1 LAALLISSA
10 PPAIMVVFK
19 IIYYRKIDPL
29 GLLII
34 FGFVLSAVISLVD
47 ANPRVLLLRESIV
60 TSATGALF
68 LLSLIPIKIGKLQ
81 VMPMTYGVTA
91 QMMAAAPTIR
101 YMKNGEMIEQSRT
114 EFCWEWSKTFR
125 FGMRLMTAL
134 WGCILLLEFMAKVIM
149 YFSPLTV
156 DQIVLYGNIILGC
169 TLGTMGLFTVGYS
182 RYLRKRT
189 IKEVHEIRLRLEA
202 EAAQYPTDAAASV

>member
-1 LAALLISSA
+1 
-10 PPAIMVVFK
+10 
-19 IIYYRKIDPL
+19 
-29 GLLII
+29 
-34 FGFVLSAVISLVD
+34 
-47 ANPRVLLLRESIV
+47 
-60 TSATGALF
+60 
-68 LLSLIPIKIGKLQ
+68 
-81 VMPMTYGVTA
+81 MTYGVTA